1 MNNFNIVCYLNKRFI
16 ESRNFVVRSY
26 DGRKLNGLGFRLLW
40 SSWIG
45 TECVEIG
52 KFSAGLFGLW
62 GLAASGLHH
71 RTEVTYFGG
80 NGYDC
85 LQVSGKKTINFCTK
99 N

>member
-1 MNNFNIVCYLNKRFI
+1 MHLSLYDPKT
-16 ESRNFVVRSY
+16 VR
-26 DGRKLNGLGFRLLW
+26 KKETKWPGFRLLW
-40 SSWIG
+40 SGWIG

-71 RTEVTYFGG
+71 RTEVTYIGG
-80 NGYDC
+80 NGYYC

-99 N
+99 NCKL